1 MGFIG
6 WEGFFEKNIGGMFPY
21 RLARALTPA
30 EVEKAIEQE
39 LMERRKKSPRGDFVP
54 NAFTL
59 RLHPE
64 DYRRLSSRRFL
75 EDLHIYVEKLLI
87 LANAYMDERLH
98 LRLAEDDALGVG
110 QCAITS
116 CFEADPVRTAT
127 TQAEDGTLVL
137 VRTSVALP
145 LNLPPKRELA
155 SLTAV
160 EGADKETSISFGEHT
175 IYIGRR
181 EKNELILTDR
191 SVSRLHACITYR
203 RHRHVLCDVGS
214 LNGTLVN
221 GVPVRELVLQDGDE
235 IQMGNTLLRYEV
247 L

>member
-1 MGFIG
+1 MGLIG
-6 WEGFFEKNIGGMFPY
+6 WEGFFEKNIAGMLQRRFA
-21 RLARALTPA
+21 RVLAPA
-30 EVEKAIEQE
+30 AVEQAIEQE
-39 LMERRKKSPRGDFVP
+39 LIERRKKSRRGDFVP

-64 DYRRLSSRRFL
+64 DYRRLASRRFL
-75 EDLHIYVEKLLI
+75 EDLHVYVEKLLI
-87 LANAYMDERLH
+87 LADVYMDERLH
-98 LRLAEDDALGVG
+98 LRLAEDEALGVG
-110 QCAITS
+110 QCEITS
-116 CFEADPVRTAT
+116 CFEVGSVLPAKTN
-127 TQAEDGTLVL
+127 AEDGTLVL
-137 VRTSVALP
+137 VRTPFAMP

-160 EGADKETSISFGEHT
+160 EGADKEASISFGEHT

-203 RHRHVLCDVGS
+203 RHRHVLCDAGS

-235 IQMGNTLLRYEV
+235 VQMGNTLLRYEV